1 MAEIRLVNIVK
12 RFGKLDAVK
21 DLNLTIK
28 DREFLVLLGPSGCG
42 KTTTLRAIAGL
53 ETVDEGEIWIEN
65 TLVNT
70 LRAAYRDI
78 AFVFQLFALYPHLSV
93 YRNISFPL
101 ETQGVGK
108 KEIQRRVTEVARI
121 LKIEHILKKKPSA
134 LSGGDLQRTALGRAM
149 VRRPKAFLMDEPIGT
164 LDAKFRE
171 VMRTELKRLHIDI
184 GATTVYVTHDQVEAM
199 SMGDRIAVMSRG
211 VLQQVGKPDEVYDN
225 PQNLFV
231 ANFIGSPG
239 MNFLDVVCSKE
250 GNRTKA
256 VLASDQRLSFSFPAG
271 VFKKLAANEAL
282 GRKLVLGVRPEW
294 VRIERSKAR
303 GSAPSGRVPHGR
315 IPHGLVPAEVYV
327 EEPLGASKIVDM
339 KLGNDIIKAR
349 TSADFDGRIGER
361 VWIYFDDKRVHFFD
375 KQSGEAI
382 YRP

>member
-21 DLNLTIK
+21 ELNLTVR

-65 TLVNT
+65 TLVNAM
-70 LRAAYRDI
+70 RAAYRDI

-93 YRNISFPL
+93 YKNIAFPL
-101 ETQGVGK
+101 ETQGASK
-108 KEIQRRVTEVARI
+108 KEIQGRVTEVAKV
-121 LKIEHILKKKPSA
+121 LKIEHILKKRPNA
-134 LSGGDLQRTALGRAM
+134 LSGGDMQRVALGRAM

-199 SMGDRIAVMSRG
+199 SMGDRIAVMSKGR
-211 VLQQVGKPDEVYDN
+211 LQQVGKPDEVYDN
-225 PQNLFV
+225 PANLFV

-239 MNFLDVVCSKE
+239 MNFVDVRCAGE
-250 GNRTKA
+250 GEGMRV
-256 VLASDQRLSFSFPAG
+256 VLASEERIGFTLSRAACGKLREAG
-271 VFKKLAANEAL
+271 AA
-282 GRKLVLGVRPEW
+282 GKKLVLGIRPEW
-294 VRIERSKAR
+294 IRIE
-303 GSAPSGRVPHGR
+303 GSRREQA
-315 IPHGLVPAEVYV
+315 VPAEVYV
-327 EEPLGASKIVDM
+327 IEPLGPSKIIDLKV
-339 KLGNDIIKAR
+339 GNDIVKVR
-349 TSADFDGRIGER
+349 TAADFDTR
-361 VWIYFDDKRVHFFD
+361 VGDKLWISLTEKKVHFFD
-375 KQSGEAI
+375 KGTGEAI
-382 YRP
+382 SLS